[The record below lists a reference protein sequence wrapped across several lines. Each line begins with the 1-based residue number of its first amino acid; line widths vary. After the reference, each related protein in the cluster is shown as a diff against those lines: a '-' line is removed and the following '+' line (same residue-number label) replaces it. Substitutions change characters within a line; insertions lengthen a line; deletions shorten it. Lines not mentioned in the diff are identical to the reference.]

1 MKIHALLIV
10 GLVFTTFPSE
20 AQWLDYPRRTC
31 RARPTAKPNFSAPTP
46 RTPDGK
52 PDLSGLWEP
61 ELKGRIGEGSI
72 AIAAGDDPVTPEF
85 LNIGSRL
92 EGGLPYQPWAAQLAR
107 KRTREEHGASDPLGN
122 GFPVGIVRLHSYA
135 TPRKMIQNPG
145 LLVILYELNSTFRQI
160 FTDGRPLSGD
170 PNPTWNGYSSGKWEG
185 DVLVVKTNGFRD
197 GMWLDSGG
205 SPLGEGAVMTER
217 FHRVD
222 FGRLEIELTV
232 EDLKTYTKPWTVKMI
247 QTIKLDTDLLDKVM
261 MENEKDIKHLVK

>member
-1 MKIHALLIV
+1 MKLLELLIA
-10 GLVFTTFPSE
+10 GLAFTVSPIA
-20 AQWLDYPRRTC
+20 AQWLDYPTPNVPRM
-31 RARPTAKPNFSAPTP
+31 PDGKPNLSAPTP
-46 RTPDGK
+46 RTADGK

-107 KRTREEHGASDPLGN
+107 KRSQEEHGANDPLGN
-122 GFPVGIVRLHSYA
+122 GFPVSIVRLHSYA
-135 TPRKMIQNPG
+135 TPRKIIQNPG

-197 GMWLDSGG
+197 GIWLDSGG
-205 SPLGEGAVMTER
+205 SPLSEGAVMTEK

-232 EDLKTYTKPWTVKMI
+232 EDLKTYTKPWKVKMV
-247 QTIKLDTDLLDKVM
+247 QTIKLDTDLLDKIM